1 MQPQHQQATAAP
13 AGHAFPADMMQG
25 DMGQGD
31 MVKAGGFGVAS
42 STRGGGETRRA
53 LITCAL
59 AMYPLV
65 GSATIILAAIM
76 LAGGAQAG

>member
-1 MQPQHQQATAAP
+1 MELHLAKATTADGLQA
-13 AGHAFPADMMQG
+13 AD
-25 DMGQGD
+25 DRR
-31 MVKAGGFGVAS
+31 ASGGFGVAS